1 MSYSILNGD
10 LFEEG
15 EVDRSKGYEVHS
27 TRAFVKAGR
36 YIDLYVI
43 RVQGNSTVKV
53 ESIKTALERVVCREV
68 RHLIGSKKSKYL
80 KGIWLLGAI
89 ES

>member
-1 MSYSILNGD
+1 MSYGILNRD

-15 EVDRSKGYEVHS
+15 KVDRSRGYGIYS
-27 TRAFVKAGR
+27 TGAFVKAGR
-36 YIDLYVI
+36 YIGLYVI
-43 RVQGNSTVKV
+43 RVQSNDAVKV
-53 ESIKTALERVVCREV
+53 ESIKAALEGVVCREV
-68 RHLIGSKKSKYL
+68 RHLNKCL